1 MADEPERRIVGA
13 IHAELERQEEEGT
26 TARTRVLWVGPV
38 ESDGMC
44 VVEGPVDL
52 YLLARAILKEV
63 S

>member
-13 IHAELERQEEEGT
+13 IHAELERQATGGDAEET
-26 TARTRVLWVGPV
+26 LWIDQLA
-38 ESDGMC
+38 SDGTLQ
-44 VVEGPVDL
+44 VEGPVDL